1 MQRLFEDFTP
11 VSREEWEAKA
21 LKDLRGKTLQDLT
34 STTRDGIEIKP
45 FYTEAN
51 VKPQPQKPKTGWDVI
66 QEILVMNEAEAN
78 AQALD
83 ALNRGANGLLFYMN
97 PEVDFNVLLAEISLP
112 HIAMHFVSEEN
123 GREVLLRLL
132 AYAEKSESD
141 INTWNFTINKDCFEN
156 ALRTGNYFE
165 TLEEDLADLQE
176 MVDADIDGFKSVCI
190 NANIYHNS
198 GATVAEELAIA
209 LAQGHEYLTKLEI
222 KDASKFWFNF
232 AIGPNY
238 FEQIAK
244 FRAFRRV
251 WNNVLTQY
259 GIETTPTSLYA
270 ETGSRNKTIFDSHV
284 NLLRTTTEAMS
295 AVLGGADQVCI
306 KPFDTTYN
314 PTSFGERIARNQQ
327 LLLEYESYFSK
338 INDPAAGAYFI
349 ENLTEEIA
357 QKAWSIFQD
366 IEAHGGFLKGIED
379 GSIQERILTSARSEQ
394 EAFDN
399 NNISLL
405 GTNLYPNKEE
415 KMADKLVYPQFYKET
430 TSTVE
435 IEPLQT
441 KRLAEKLEQARLET
455 EKGEA

>member
-1 MQRLFEDFTP
+1 MHRLFEDFAP

-21 LKDLRGKTLQDLT
+21 LKDLRGKTLQELI

-51 VKPQPQKPKTGWDVI
+51 VKPQPKKPSSGWDVI

-78 AQALD
+78 AEALE
-83 ALNRGANGLLFYMN
+83 ALNRGANGLLFNMN

-112 HIAMHFVSEEN
+112 HIAVHFVSEEN
-123 GREVLLRLL
+123 GREILLRLM
-132 AYAEKSESD
+132 AFAEKQESD
-141 INTWNFTINKDCFEN
+141 INKWNFTINKDCFGN

-165 TLEEDLADLQE
+165 TSEEDINDLQALA
-176 MVDADIDGFKSVCI
+176 DADIDGFKPICV

-209 LAQGHEYLTKLEI
+209 LAHGHEYLTQHNI

-232 AIGPNY
+232 AVGPNY

-244 FRAFRRV
+244 FRAFRRL

-270 ETGSRNKTIFDSHV
+270 ETGTRNKTIFDAHV

-306 KPFDTTYN
+306 KPFDSTFN
-314 PTSFGERIARNQQ
+314 PTPFGERIARNQQ

-357 QKAWSIFQD
+357 QKVWSIFQD

-379 GSIQERILTSARSEQ
+379 GSIQKRILTSAHGEQ
-394 EAFDN
+394 EAFN
-399 NNISLL
+399 SNNISLL

-415 KMADKLVYPQFYKET
+415 KMTNKLVHPQFYKD
-430 TSTVE
+430 STDIVE

-441 KRLAEKLEQARLET
+441 KRLAEKLEQVRLQT
-455 EKGEA
+455 EKAEV